1 MKNPLQ
7 NFVIDFAS
15 AWRLLT
21 AVPLP
26 LFPEDYDR
34 PPGKSTA
41 FYPLVGLILGAIL
54 TALDLLLRGGLP
66 TGLATALLLAV
77 WVSLTGM
84 LHLDGFMDACDGL
97 LPPRDRARRLEIM
110 KDSRVGAFAVVGVVL
125 LLLIKFNG
133 LIAIP
138 DSRRWVALVTV
149 PTLARWA
156 MTWSMARY
164 PLARKE
170 GLSVFF
176 GQGLG
181 WPQVAAASGVA
192 ALTVLL
198 LWGWLGLGLLA
209 VTWLVT
215 ILVARLAVVRIGG
228 LTGDI
233 YGTICEVVE
242 VALLVTIVMAIRLTG

>member
-1 MKNPLQ
+1 MKDFLHHLS
-7 NFVIDFAS
+7 IDFAS

-21 AVPLP
+21 AIPLP
-26 LFPEDYDR
+26 FLPEDYER
-34 PPGKSTA
+34 LSGKSTA
-41 FYPLVGLILGAIL
+41 FYPLVGLIIGVIL
-54 TALDLLLRGGLP
+54 SSVDLVFGWWLSD
-66 TGLATALLLAV
+66 GLAMALLLAV

-125 LLLIKFNG
+125 LLLIKFNA
-133 LIAIP
+133 LTAVP
-138 DSRRWVALVTV
+138 DLRRWATLLTA

-181 WPQVAAASGVA
+181 WPQVVTASGVA
-192 ALTVLL
+192 VLTALL
-198 LWGWLGLGLLA
+198 LWSWTGLVLLA
-209 VTWLVT
+209 VTWLAT
-215 ILVARLAVVRIGG
+215 TLVARLAVARIGG

-233 YGTICEVVE
+233 YGAICEVVE
-242 VALLVTIVMAIRLTG
+242 IALLITIAIATSLTG

>member
-1 MKNPLQ
+1 MKNPLR
-7 NFVIDFAS
+7 NFVIDFTS
-15 AWRLLT
+15 AWRFLT
-21 AVPLP
+21 AIPLP
-26 LFPEDYDR
+26 FFPENYDR

-41 FYPLVGLILGAIL
+41 FYSLIGLILGVIL
-54 TALDLLLRGGLP
+54 TALDRLLGWGLP
-66 TGLATALLLAV
+66 SGLAGALLLAI

-133 LIAIP
+133 LIAVP
-138 DSRRWVALVTV
+138 DSRRWAALLTA

-176 GQGLG
+176 GQGLS
-181 WPQVAAASGVA
+181 WPQVVAASGVA
-192 ALTVLL
+192 ALTALL
-198 LWGWLGLGLLA
+198 LWGWIGLILLA
-209 VTWLVT
+209 VTWLAT
-215 ILVARLAVVRIGG
+215 TLVARLAVVRIGG

-242 VALLVTIVMAIRLTG
+242 VALLITVVIVTRFIG